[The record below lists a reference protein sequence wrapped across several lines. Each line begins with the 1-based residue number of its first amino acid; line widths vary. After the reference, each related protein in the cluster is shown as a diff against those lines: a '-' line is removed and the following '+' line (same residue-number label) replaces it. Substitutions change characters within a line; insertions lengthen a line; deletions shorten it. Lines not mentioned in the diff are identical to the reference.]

1 MVLSVIQVSMKK
13 LKKQTLFVL
22 AVYCFF
28 PGLTSCLER
37 AGSPEKQELLPALF
51 PDYAG
56 VTIPASI
63 APLNFTV
70 KESFEKIQ
78 ADVEDKKG
86 FKIKTHGKKNL
97 RFPPKQWRK
106 MLAENR
112 GAAISITVSIKK
124 NGRWLQYRPF
134 PVYISEYPID
144 EGLVYRLIAPGYET
158 YSKMGIY
165 YRSLSD
171 FKQTAILENTL
182 VTPSCINCHSF
193 RQTFAGDMSLHVRG
207 EYGGTILKNGGQ
219 TVILNLKTDG
229 TLSTGVYPYW
239 HPQGKYIAYSTNHTQ
254 QAFHSAANE
263 RIEVVDSE
271 SDIIIYDIENC
282 RILSPSILK
291 TENLETFPSFSADGK
306 SLFFCLSTRRNLP
319 AEYKEIRYNLCRI
332 DFDPATGTF
341 GKQIDT
347 LVRADTLGK
356 SISFARPSYDGRY
369 IMYTLSD
376 YGNFSIWHKE
386 ADLWLLNLQ
395 TGERRPLHEVNSPDT
410 ESYHCWSSNSR
421 WFAFSSRR
429 IDGLYTRPYIASLD
443 ENGNA
448 TKPFLLPQENP
459 NDYYIGSLYS
469 FNIPEFINGTV
480 HLDIP
485 QLERQL
491 ISSRTP

>member
-1 MVLSVIQVSMKK
+1 MKK
-13 LKKQTLFVL
+13 LKKRILSTFTFCCLLQ
-22 AVYCFF
+22 
-28 PGLTSCLER
+28 GLTSCIEK
-37 AGSPEKQELLPALF
+37 AGSPEKQDLLPALF

-56 VTIPASI
+56 VTVPASI

-70 KESFEKIQ
+70 KEPFEKIQ
-78 ADVEDKKG
+78 AEIEDKKG
-86 FKIKTHGKKNL
+86 YKIETHGKKNL

-106 MLAENR
+106 MLERNK
-112 GAAISITVSIKK
+112 GSDISITVSVKR
-124 NGRWLQYRPF
+124 NGRWLQYLPF

-165 YRSLSD
+165 YRSLAD

-193 RQTFAGDMSLHVRG
+193 RQTSAEDMSLHVRG
-207 EYGGTILKNGGQ
+207 EYGGTILKTGGE
-219 TVILNLKTDG
+219 TVVLNLKTDE
-229 TLSTGVYPYW
+229 TISAGVYPYW
-239 HPQGKYIAYSTNHTQ
+239 RPQGKYIAYSVNHTQ

-271 SDIIIYDIENC
+271 SDIIVYDIENC
-282 RILSPSILK
+282 RILSTPLLK
-291 TENLETFPSFSADGK
+291 TENPETFPSFSADGE
-306 SLFFCLSTRRNLP
+306 SLFFCLSAKRNLP
-319 AEYKEIRYNLCRI
+319 SEYKEIRYNLCRI
-332 DFDPATGTF
+332 DFDPVTGAF
-341 GKQIDT
+341 GKHIDT
-347 LVRADTLGK
+347 LVRADTMGK
-356 SISFARPSYDGRY
+356 SISFVRPSYDGRY

-395 TGERRPLHEVNSPDT
+395 TGERRPLDEVNSPDT
-410 ESYHCWSSNSR
+410 ESYHCWSGNSR

-429 IDGLYTRPYIASLD
+429 IDGLYTRLYIASLD

-459 NDYYIGSLYS
+459 DDYYTESLYS

-480 HLDIP
+480 KLNLP
-485 QLERQL
+485 QVEKQL
-491 ISSRTP
+491 LSKKRK